1 MRLERCGVVRG
12 VVPRSAFIEF
22 RDCLRACIVMNLS
35 GFGAKLSL
43 LRSSEEL
50 PDRFSLSIGGVSSP
64 VRIIWRTRLHVGVQ
78 FLRTALPA

>member
-1 MRLERCGVVRG
+1 MRLERRRVVRG
-12 VVPRSAFIEF
+12 AVQRSAFIEF
-22 RDCLRACIVMNLS
+22 RDCLRTCIVMSLS

-50 PDRFSLSIGGVSSP
+50 PDRFSLSIGGVSAP

-78 FLRTALPA
+78 FVRPALPA